1 MAVENL
7 MDSVPTVPVDS
18 VKLAGSVAAH
28 DFSAFGLFMTADIVV
43 KIVMLMLIL
52 ASVWTWA
59 VILQKSF
66 RLKRLK
72 SRADYFEDRF
82 WAGGT
87 LEALFEKIDGRAT
100 DPMTAVFVAAMKEL
114 KSAVDKNLLATAAM
128 RSNLLKRVD
137 RVVNV
142 TIGRELASVQRHL
155 TFLASVGSTAPF
167 VGLFGT
173 VWGIMHSFTS
183 IAQSQNTSLAVVAPG
198 IAEALFATAI
208 GLVAAIPA
216 VLAYNKFNSEISK
229 YAERLDFFGSDLI
242 STISRNLEDS

>member
-1 MAVENL
+1 MEPQII
-7 MDSVPTVPVDS
+7 DT
-18 VKLAGSVAAH
+18 VKLAGSTPAH
-28 DFSAFGLFMTADIVV
+28 DFSAFGLFMQADIIV
-43 KIVMLMLIL
+43 KLVMVMLVV
-52 ASVWTWA
+52 ASIWTWA
-59 VILQKSF
+59 IILQKSF

-72 SRADYFEDRF
+72 AKADYFEDRF

-87 LEALFEKIDGRAT
+87 LEALYEKIDGKVT
-100 DPMTAVFVAAMKEL
+100 DPMTAVFVAAMREL
-114 KSAVDKNLLATAAM
+114 KNAVEKNLLATAAM
-128 RSNLLKRVD
+128 RVSLLKRIE

-142 TIGRELASVQRHL
+142 TIGRELANTQKNMTL
-155 TFLASVGSTAPF
+155 LASVGSTAPF

-173 VWGIMHSFTS
+173 VWGIMNSFTS

-198 IAEALFATAI
+198 IAEALFATAL

-242 STISRNLEDS
+242 ATMSRNLEDM

>member
-1 MAVENL
+1 MEPQVIE
-7 MDSVPTVPVDS
+7 T

-28 DFSAFGLFMTADIVV
+28 DMSAWGLFMQADFVV
-43 KIVMLMLIL
+43 KLVMFILIA

-66 RLKRLK
+66 RLRRLK
-72 SRADYFEDRF
+72 AKADYFEDRF
-82 WAGGT
+82 WSGT
-87 LEALFEKIDGRAT
+87 SLEGLFEKIDGKAN
-100 DPMTAVFVAAMKEL
+100 DPMTAVFVAAMREL
-114 KSAVDKNLLATAAM
+114 KNAVDKNLLATVPM
-128 RSNLLKRVD
+128 RTSLLQRIE

-142 TIGRELASVQRHL
+142 TIGRELTNIQKSMTL
-155 TFLASVGSTAPF
+155 LASVGSTAPF
-167 VGLFGT
+167 IGLFGT
-173 VWGIMHSFTS
+173 VWGIMNSFTS
-183 IAQSQNTSLAVVAPG
+183 IAHSQNTSLAVVAPG

-242 STISRNLEDS
+242 ATMSRNLEDV

>member
-1 MAVENL
+1 MEPEII
-7 MDSVPTVPVDS
+7 DT
-18 VKLAGSVAAH
+18 VKLAGSVANH
-28 DFSAFGLFMTADIVV
+28 DLSAWGLFMQADIIV
-43 KIVMLMLIL
+43 KLVMLMLL
-52 ASVWTWA
+52 SASVWTWA

-72 SRADYFEDRF
+72 AKADYFEDRF
-82 WAGGT
+82 WAGGS
-87 LEALFEKIDGRAT
+87 LEALFEKIDGKVN
-100 DPMTAVFVAAMKEL
+100 DPLTAVFVAAMREL
-114 KSAVDKNLLATAAM
+114 KTAADKNLLATAAM
-128 RSNLLKRVD
+128 RTSLLKRID

-142 TIGRELASVQRHL
+142 TIGRELANIQKNM

-173 VWGIMHSFTS
+173 VWGIMNSFTS
-183 IAQSQNTSLAVVAPG
+183 IAHSQNTSLAVVAPG
-198 IAEALFATAI
+198 IAEALFATTI

-242 STISRNLEDS
+242 ATMSRNLEDM